1 MIFCILKGLK
11 LKLLIFLDYRIPS
24 VSPRI
29 SQHPNKIQT
38 NQEAVRR
45 AYHLEDGF
53 IPIVTNHGSALKA
66 NPVQRGIP
74 LNLAPPGKPIIS

>member
-1 MIFCILKGLK
+1 MPKTKIKA
-11 LKLLIFLDYRIPS
+11 FLDYRIPS
-24 VSPRI
+24 VSLRTP
-29 SQHPNKIQT
+29 QHQNKIET

-53 IPIVTNHGSALKA
+53 IPIVTNHGSALKV

-74 LNLAPPGKPIIS
+74 LNLAPPGKSINFCKLTVA